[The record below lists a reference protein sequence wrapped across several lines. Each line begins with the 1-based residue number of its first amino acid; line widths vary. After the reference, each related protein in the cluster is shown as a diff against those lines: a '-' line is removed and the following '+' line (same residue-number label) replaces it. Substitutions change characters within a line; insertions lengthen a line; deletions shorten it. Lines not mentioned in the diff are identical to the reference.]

1 MTRPSRRRGEPLV
14 ALGLIMLSWVG
25 LRAAFWQEPYVP
37 GVAGL
42 VALRPMGEKA
52 GQGPVAAHGSGLRK
66 FQPANL
72 PGTEPMPLAP
82 TPALRPW
89 RPEPLA
95 LRPQDS
101 ALTPAPA
108 GGPASRQG
116 VAAASQ
122 LLWMAAMAG
131 LPSPQALLGKAGGS
145 AKGAD
150 GGNTPADL
158 AGVRPGGERRWSGDG
173 WLMWREGGAVAR
185 NGVTPPTYGAS
196 QGGVVLR
203 YRLAP
208 NSAWQPTAYLRLTG
222 AMDNSGQAD
231 SAFGFSAR
239 PIGALPVIA
248 AVEGRVS
255 RFSNG
260 SIHLRP
266 AAMVITEL
274 TPQPLP
280 FAMRAEI
287 YGAAGYVG
295 GPGATGFVDG
305 QVRLDHH
312 LATVGPTEIRA
323 GGGLW
328 GGAQQGASR
337 LDVGPAATVRVAGD
351 HFGARLGL
359 DWRLRVAGDA
369 APTSG
374 PAVTLSAGF

>member
-1 MTRPSRRRGEPLV
+1 MTRRSRRRGEPLV
-14 ALGLIMLSWVG
+14 VLAAILLSWVG
-25 LRAAFWQEPYVP
+25 LRAVLWQEPYVR
-37 GVAGL
+37 GWRGWS
-42 VALRPMGEKA
+42 RC
-52 GQGPVAAHGSGLRK
+52 GLR
-66 FQPANL
+66 AGTGL
-72 PGTEPMPLAP
+72 GTESMAFAR

-95 LRPQDS
+95 LRPQDT
-101 ALTPAPA
+101 ALTPAPS
-108 GGPASRQG
+108 GEPTSRQG
-116 VAAASQ
+116 IAAASQ

-131 LPSPQALLGKAGGS
+131 LPSPQALLGKGAGT
-145 AKGAD
+145 AD
-150 GGNTPADL
+150 VVPDL
-158 AGVRPGGERRWSGDG
+158 ARVRSGGERRWSGDG
-173 WLMWREGGAVAR
+173 WLMWREGGAIAR
-185 NGVTPPTYGAS
+185 NGVTAPTYGAS

-208 NSAWQPTAYLRLTG
+208 SSALQPTAYLRVTG

-239 PIGALPVIA
+239 PIGALPLIA

-305 QVRLDHH
+305 QLRLDHH

-337 LDVGPAATVRVAGD
+337 LDVGPTATVRVAGE
-351 HFGARLGL
+351 HFGARLGF